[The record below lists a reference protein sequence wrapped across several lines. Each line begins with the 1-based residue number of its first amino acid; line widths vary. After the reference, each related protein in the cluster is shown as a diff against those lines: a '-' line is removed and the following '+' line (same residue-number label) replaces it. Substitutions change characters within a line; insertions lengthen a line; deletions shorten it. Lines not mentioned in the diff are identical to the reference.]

1 MLLLL
6 FAVGVVLVAVAVVA
20 AGVAVLVVA
29 VLVARVVV
37 LVSRGG
43 TSGSCSG
50 GGNGSD
56 NDWQCYWY

>member
-1 MLLLL
+1 
-6 FAVGVVLVAVAVVA
+6 
-20 AGVAVLVVA
+20 VAVLVVA